1 MPSGQRVY
9 VGNLT
14 GDVRERDIEKFF
26 KGYGKL
32 GEISIKNGY
41 GFVDFEDYRDAD
53 DAVHDMD
60 GKDLRG
66 GRVRCELARE
76 RRDNRDR
83 GGRGGGRDFNRGG
96 RDFNR
101 GGNRDGGHRR
111 GNPPGRK
118 TEYRITVE
126 NLSSR
131 TSWQVRIQII
141 DYKNIYIDM
150 FQTIKPFAIC
160 SKSFSPKI

>member
-9 VGNLT
+9 IGNLT

-66 GRVRCELARE
+66 GRLVDCVLCIE
-76 RRDNRDR
+76 RR
-83 GGRGGGRDFNRGG
+83 
-96 RDFNR
+96 
-101 GGNRDGGHRR
+101 
-111 GNPPGRK
+111 RK
-118 TEYRITVE
+118 KMNFFTVKKY
-126 NLSSR
+126 N
-131 TSWQVRIQII
+131 WQ
-141 DYKNIYIDM
+141 N
-150 FQTIKPFAIC
+150 
-160 SKSFSPKI
+160 